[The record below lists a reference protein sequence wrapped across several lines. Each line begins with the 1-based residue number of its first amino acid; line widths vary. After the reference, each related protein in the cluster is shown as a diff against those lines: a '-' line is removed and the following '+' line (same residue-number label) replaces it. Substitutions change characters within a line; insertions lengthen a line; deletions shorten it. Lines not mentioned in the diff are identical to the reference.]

1 MALAAFTLVA
11 GYALV
16 NWLPESALQLVI
28 GTLLLIFG
36 LQWLR
41 KAIYRSSGR
50 KAMHDEEAI
59 YAEEVAVAQRA
70 GRDVVGAG
78 HVRVHGQLQG
88 GVPRG
93 LEVVFIVLT
102 FGLSANNVPV
112 AVYGAAAA
120 IVLVLIAAVLIRK
133 PLSMV
138 PENTLKFGVGLLLT
152 SFGMF
157 WSIEGLGIFR
167 DGHHSLDF
175 PGGDLAV
182 LYFLASVSLLC
193 AVLIR
198 ILRLPTRP
206 AAIVTARETAPPERH
221 PDDRDRGGLVIRF
234 LKAFGRFWY
243 DFIIGDDWK
252 IAVGVVIALALTWLL
267 FDGRSSGE
275 DRHRARR
282 RPDPRR
288 IHHQPRDRPAAED
301 EAVTSSTVRIGP
313 DLLDGVTAA
322 NDDPVGSA
330 PDFSSFLL
338 LTDNRTVVP
347 RGRRRCRT
355 QVSVRGRRA
364 LLRRERRRPHERS
377 RSGRRSEARRRP
389 SAGLPAFTGRS
400 GANSA
405 GCD

>member
-1 MALAAFTLVA
+1 MDAVTWGLVISVFVACVVEAVEATTIVLAMGFTRGWRSAIAGTLVALVALAAFTLVA
-11 GYALV
+11 GFALV

-70 GRDVVGAG
+70 GETSSGLDMFGFMVSFK
-78 HVRVHGQLQG
+78 
-88 GVPRG
+88 GVFLEG

-102 FGLSANNVPV
+102 FGLSANNVPA

-193 AVLIR
+193 AVLMR
-198 ILRLPTRP
+198 ILRLPARP
-206 AAIVTARETAPPERH
+206 AAIVDNAGDAAAGEATPTTATE
-221 PDDRDRGGLVIRF
+221 
-234 LKAFGRFWY
+234 
-243 DFIIGDDWK
+243 
-252 IAVGVVIALALTWLL
+252 
-267 FDGRSSGE
+267 
-275 DRHRARR
+275 
-282 RPDPRR
+282 
-288 IHHQPRDRPAAED
+288 
-301 EAVTSSTVRIGP
+301 
-313 DLLDGVTAA
+313 
-322 NDDPVGSA
+322 VGS
-330 PDFSSFLL
+330 
-338 LTDNRTVVP
+338 
-347 RGRRRCRT
+347 
-355 QVSVRGRRA
+355 
-364 LLRRERRRPHERS
+364 
-377 RSGRRSEARRRP
+377 
-389 SAGLPAFTGRS
+389 
-400 GANSA
+400 
-405 GCD
+405 

>member
-1 MALAAFTLVA
+1 MDM
-11 GYALV
+11 
-16 NWLPESALQLVI
+16 
-28 GTLLLIFG
+28 FG
-36 LQWLR
+36 FMVSF
-41 KAIYRSSGR
+41 K
-50 KAMHDEEAI
+50 
-59 YAEEVAVAQRA
+59 
-70 GRDVVGAG
+70 
-78 HVRVHGQLQG
+78 
-88 GVPRG
+88 GVFLEG

-102 FGLSANNVPV
+102 FGLSANNVPA

-167 DGHHSLDF
+167 DGHHSLEF

-198 ILRLPTRP
+198 ILRLPARP
-206 AAIVTARETAPPERH
+206 AAIVDSAGDAAAGRRH

-267 FDGRSSGE
+267 F
-275 DRHRARR
+275 
-282 RPDPRR
+282 
-288 IHHQPRDRPAAED
+288 
-301 EAVTSSTVRIGP
+301 AVGVPEKIVTVLG
-313 DLLDGVTAA
+313 G
-322 NDDPVGSA
+322 
-330 PDFSSFLL
+330 
-338 LTDNRTVVP
+338 
-347 RGRRRCRT
+347 
-355 QVSVRGRRA
+355 A
-364 LLRRERRRPHERS
+364 LIL
-377 RSGRRSEARRRP
+377 A
-389 SAGLPAFTGRS
+389 AFTISLAIDLRPKTKR
-400 GANSA
+400 
-405 GCD
+405 